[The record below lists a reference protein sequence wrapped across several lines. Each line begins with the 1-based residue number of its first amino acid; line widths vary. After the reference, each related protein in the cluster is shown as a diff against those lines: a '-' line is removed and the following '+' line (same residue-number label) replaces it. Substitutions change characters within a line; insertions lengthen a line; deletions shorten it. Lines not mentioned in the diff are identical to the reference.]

1 MTTTASRLPLV
12 SIANLRSAHIGVGE
26 GTLDAYITKR
36 VDYLGMVVA
45 VSDEDVNGVYR
56 RTVTVFDFATMKAS
70 TFVSDTILST
80 AMQAHTNGRAS
91 AWGVDARP
99 ETMAAYYKWHL
110 SISLPTQALAAGES
124 AKVQYIK
131 DVYMES
137 QEETPT
143 PPLAKGQVYKVV
155 RGRKVK
161 HGTTGSVFWFGDKGW
176 GMSVGLNT
184 SDRKDSRG
192 RNLDVVFAALKNLEY
207 VPATDTTSTTNNV
220 VSPAIRAAADGVAVR
235 NAVTWYKNAVKD
247 WIKQTGYDGDSVRQ
261 RLIEVID
268 DILKDS
274 NTDSNTT
281 LASTIALLALRQDT
295 NTTTV
300 AV

>member
-56 RTVTVFDFATMKAS
+56 RTVTVFDLATMKAS

-80 AMQAHTNGRAS
+80 PTQAHNGRAS
-91 AWGVDARP
+91 AWGVDALP

-110 SISLPTQALAAGES
+110 SVSLPTQALAAGES

-143 PPLAKGQVYKVV
+143 PPLARGQVYKVV

-207 VPATDTTSTTNNV
+207 VPTTNTTTDNA

-235 NAVTWYKNAVKD
+235 NAVTWYKNAVTD

-268 DILKDS
+268 NILKDS
-274 NTDSNTT
+274 NSDSNTT

-295 NTTTV
+295 NTTTM

>member
-26 GTLDAYITKR
+26 GTFDAYITKR

-56 RTVTVFDFATMKAS
+56 RTVTVFDMATMKAS

-91 AWGVDARP
+91 AWGVDALP

-155 RGRKVK
+155 RGRKIK

-295 NTTTV
+295 NTATM